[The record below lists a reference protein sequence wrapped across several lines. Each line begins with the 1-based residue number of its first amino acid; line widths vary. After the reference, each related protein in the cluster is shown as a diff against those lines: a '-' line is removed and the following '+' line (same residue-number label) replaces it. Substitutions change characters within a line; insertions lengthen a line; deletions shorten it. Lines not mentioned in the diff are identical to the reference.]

1 MTLKN
6 EQFTLHDTS
15 GFPLVRFHNE
25 RASAGYARQW
35 QHEMEALLAHGAPFA
50 ILTVAPHG
58 EEAQDDR
65 KLRAIWLKQN
75 RQALAHL
82 CLGLASVEPDA
93 ARREAL
99 RQMAEGATRAFGV
112 QQFVMASQAEAI
124 EALSRVLR
132 RQDDGAHD

>member
-6 EQFTLHDTS
+6 DRFTLHDTS

-25 RASAGYARQW
+25 RASAGYALQW
-35 QHEMEALLAHGAPFA
+35 QHEMEALLAHGAPFV

-58 EEAQDDR
+58 EETQDDR
-65 KLRAIWLKQN
+65 KSRGIWLKHH
-75 RQALAHL
+75 RQALSQL

-93 ARREAL
+93 VKLAAL
-99 RQMAEGATRAFGV
+99 RQMAQGATRAFGV
-112 QQFVMASQAEAI
+112 QQFVTATEAEAI

-132 RQDDGAHD
+132 RHDEAAHD